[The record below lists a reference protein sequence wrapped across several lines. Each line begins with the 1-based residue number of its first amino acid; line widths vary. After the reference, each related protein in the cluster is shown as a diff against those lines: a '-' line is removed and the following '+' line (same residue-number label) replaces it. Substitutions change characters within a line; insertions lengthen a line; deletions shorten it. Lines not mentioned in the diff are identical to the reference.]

1 MNILHVS
8 DIHYRQQYA
17 AQTEGYQGMLG
28 RMQSPMIPLTT
39 CIERAK
45 EKHTIDLLIV
55 SGDLTE
61 DGSPEDYAYLKQN
74 LRDMLGEIP
83 ILVTLGNHDIKAN
96 FRQGW
101 CQSASESSPYNQV
114 FDAGDFRI
122 ICFDNSCH
130 GFADGVVDE
139 RQFLWLEEILGE
151 EDGKPVLFVT
161 HHHLLKA
168 QASTSAWPGA
178 DRLLDLLGNKDICA
192 ILCGHT
198 HHAYTGTVR
207 GIPYFTVASMSFVG
221 EDEGNGIVRFEE
233 RYGYNLYTIT
243 AGKLTY
249 HSAENFRP
257 NHVLMRLDMRQ

>member
-101 CQSASESSPYNQV
+101 CQSAIESSPYNQV
-114 FDAGDFRI
+114 FDAGEFRI

-139 RQFLWLEEILGE
+139 RQFLWLKEILGE

-161 HHHLLKA
+161 HHHLLKG

-178 DRLLDLLGNKDICA
+178 NRLLDLLGKIFVRYYVDIHIMLIQVQLEGYP
-192 ILCGHT
+192 ILRLQVCRLSEKTKGT
-198 HHAYTGTVR
+198 ASSALKNDMGIIYTR
-207 GIPYFTVASMSFVG
+207 LQP
-221 EDEGNGIVRFEE
+221 
-233 RYGYNLYTIT
+233 
-243 AGKLTY
+243 
-249 HSAENFRP
+249 EN
-257 NHVLMRLDMRQ
+257 